1 MRITILVLTC
11 LISEAAVA
19 AELSGQQL
27 RLALIG
33 QPIHWWEKD
42 GWHAGEVV
50 FLPDGRAEIFVDT
63 PGSLSDVGRW
73 HINGNQICTS
83 WTGSA
88 RTASTQ
94 VVGISLKSS
103 GWAPETE
110 AFQYPSK
117 AVHDP
122 V

>member
-50 FLPDGRAEIFVDT
+50 FLPDGRAEMFVDT

-83 WTGSA
+83 WTRLRGD
-88 RTASTQ
+88 
-94 VVGISLKSS
+94 SLKCYTVDRIGPNRFHTS
-103 GWAPETE
+103 GGNIFEVVLVGT
-110 AFQYPSK
+110 
-117 AVHDP
+117 
-122 V
+122 